1 MPAGMHPFA
10 RNLIIGAVGLLIAGG
25 LAAMAILSRDNS
37 SLSILAMLG
46 AGLIATAIG
55 IFLFVQGWIWS
66 QRAYRRGSTGASLA
80 IAVAGGLMILLAA
93 VALAGSI
100 VLLLLFYLA

>member
-1 MPAGMHPFA
+1 MPADMHPFA

-25 LAAMAILSRDNS
+25 LAAIAVLIRDNS

-46 AGLIATAIG
+46 AGLIGTAVG
-55 IFLFVQGWIWS
+55 VFLFVQGWIWS

-80 IAVAGGLMILLAA
+80 IALAGGLMIVLAA
-93 VALAGSI
+93 VALAGSVVL
-100 VLLLLFYLA
+100 VLLFLA